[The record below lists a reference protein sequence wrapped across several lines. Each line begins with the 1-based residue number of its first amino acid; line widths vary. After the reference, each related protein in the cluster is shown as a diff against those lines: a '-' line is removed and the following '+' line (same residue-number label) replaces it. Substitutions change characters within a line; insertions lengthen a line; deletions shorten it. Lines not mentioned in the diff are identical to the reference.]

1 MTITKEQIA
10 DYIINSPSL
19 MCDSDYEYHVF
30 YNFEEKKLVYENDD
44 NYYEIVEV
52 YAKADYLEE
61 HENELNE
68 QAKLETGEEFETE
81 NEWKTYKEEHSYID
95 SEIMKKM
102 RNYVD
107 ETEDK
112 NFKPFMQ
119 LCDYLAYKLNKEI

>member
-30 YNFEEKKLVYENDD
+30 YNFEEKKLVYENNDD
-44 NYYEIVEV
+44 YYEIVEV

-68 QAKLETGEEFETE
+68 QAKLETGEDFETE

-95 SEIMKKM
+95 SEIMEKM

-119 LCDYLAYKLNKEI
+119 LCDYLAYKLEKEI

>member
-95 SEIMKKM
+95 SEIMEKM

-107 ETEDK
+107 ETETK
-112 NFKPFMQ
+112 NFKPFIQ

>member
-44 NYYEIVEV
+44 NYYEIVDV
-52 YAKADYLEE
+52 YAKADYMEE

-68 QAKLETGEEFETE
+68 QAKLETGEDFETE

-95 SEIMKKM
+95 SEIMEK
-102 RNYVD
+102 
-107 ETEDK
+107 
-112 NFKPFMQ
+112 
-119 LCDYLAYKLNKEI
+119 